1 MTVTMDDLTP
11 KIEIIFKKLAAAMI
25 KAGAKGRVLYITKDE
40 TLTKNYE
47 VKTYTSPVGITD
59 ITGQLKTDIEDIFDN
74 GVKKVILF
82 ETKTGIDDV
91 ADALKKQKF
100 DWMFTDIE
108 DEQDKVA
115 ALAVELKKFA
125 LCYNVAKDSQYVIN
139 FTTPSATLQDGATV
153 EDVRLLPY
161 AIGIMAGCPYSKS
174 ILYKEIDKYKD
185 VELPETL
192 AEATCF
198 YKFDEDLECVK
209 FANGYTSL
217 KSTGADTPEDFKK
230 ITYAECAK
238 RVDVD
243 LKYAFKKSYQGKFKN
258 TYVHQQLFYDA
269 CKYGY
274 FDKLV
279 EAGILDG
286 SYNNTIDTDVEAQR
300 KMWLASGKTEAKD
313 WDDET
318 VKNMTYQSYVIPQ
331 IKVKF
336 LDAMEDFKATVIM
349 A

>member
-1 MTVTMDDLTP
+1 MTVTIDDLTP

-25 KAGAKGRVLYITKDE
+25 KTGAKGRVLYITKDE

-59 ITGQLKTDIEDIFDN
+59 ITGQLKTDVEDIFDN

-274 FDKLV
+274 FNELV

-300 KMWLASGKTEAKD
+300 NMWLASGKKEAAD

>member
-25 KAGAKGRVLYITKDE
+25 KAGAKGRVLFITKNDK
-40 TLTKNYE
+40 LTKDYD

-59 ITGQLKTDIEDIFDN
+59 ITGQLKTDVEDIFDN
-74 GVKKVILF
+74 GVIKVILF

-91 ADALKKQKF
+91 ADALKKQKY

-139 FTTPSATLQDGATV
+139 FTTPSATLQDDTSV

-274 FDKLV
+274 FNELV

-300 KMWLASGKTEAKD
+300 NMWLASGKTEAKD